1 MQANF
6 GNMFL
11 KADEQ
16 LDTVPNAESFSRV
29 VMLLATRYELSYLD
43 AIMEICNHYDREI
56 ESVKS
61 LITPKLK
68 LILTEEAARNRL
80 LKDRTFLLDR
90 LG

>member
-16 LDTVPNAESFSRV
+16 LDTVPVAESFSRV
-29 VMLLATRYELSYLD
+29 VMLLATRYDLSHLA
-43 AIMEICNHYDREI
+43 AIMEICNHYDREV

-80 LKDRTFLLDR
+80 LKDRTFWLDR